1 MKHSSILSY
10 LKVFLID
17 FYFLYLEDKENRNQS
32 FKFKLK
38 FLVLIANNLNERN
51 LVCTLFVYS
60 LIRNTRQTVL
70 EGIFFNSLIGSSD
83 PILFDS

>member
-38 FLVLIANNLNERN
+38 FLVLLANNLKKRN
-51 LVCTLFVYS
+51 IFCTLFVYS